1 MNYPMI
7 SRFLKRHTDLNQDL
21 GSYSALRSRYPKSRG
36 YCYRYF
42 GMSSTKVGLR
52 GAEASES
59 RFGMVTKLVFAVL
72 LIFGLMAKAQLVPE
86 KPAVLYPVYDKVGL
100 LSESEKDALNQK
112 LIKFSDSTSTEI
124 EVIILPTTGGED
136 VNYLA
141 TMYGEKWGIG
151 QKGVDNGVV
160 FLIATEDHTMSIQQG
175 RAVEQYL
182 TASVSGQ
189 ILDYLVTPAFKKGEF
204 YNGID
209 RGTSAIME
217 AVQGKFKPIVKKHKS
232 EGGLDIGAVVLIVI
246 IIIVLFSIINKN
258 GGGGW
263 GNYDDDDYT
272 LSRKGNRRYRGGF
285 FPFPGSFG
293 GGGFGGGSS
302 GGGGFGG
309 FGGGGSFGGGGA
321 SGGW

>member
-1 MNYPMI
+1 MI
-7 SRFLKRHTDLNQDL
+7 SASLKR
-21 GSYSALRSRYPKSRG
+21 S
-36 YCYRYF
+36 
-42 GMSSTKVGLR
+42 
-52 GAEASES
+52 
-59 RFGMVTKLVFAVL
+59 VFAIF
-72 LIFGLMAKAQLVPE
+72 LIFGFAIKAQNIPE
-86 KPAVLYPVYDKVGL
+86 KPAVLYPVYDKANL
-100 LSESEKDALNQK
+100 LSESEEQALNQK

-160 FLIATEDHTMSIQQG
+160 FLIATEDHTMAIQQG

-182 TASVSGQ
+182 TAAVAGQ
-189 ILDYLVTPAFKKGEF
+189 ILDYLVAPSFKKGEW
-204 YNGID
+204 YKGID

-217 AVQGKFKPIVKKHKS
+217 AVQGKFKPIVKKQDKGN
-232 EGGLDIGAVVLIVI
+232 EVNFG
-246 IIIVLFSIINKN
+246 VLFLIILIIFIFIGFINKN
-258 GGGGW
+258 GGGNGD
-263 GNYDDDDYT
+263 GDDYT
-272 LSRKGNRRYRGGF
+272 LSRRGRRRYGGGF

-302 GGGGFGG
+302 GSGGFGG